1 MPIFDEPVLSTAE
14 TSIEGQSLEVYRFL
28 GRVATTSAVVATAVN
43 LMFLAE
49 PLARDFDRLRLDAD
63 EREVAEY
70 LSGVQMKRLGQ
81 VGMPNVLRTLQ
92 EIALCRTV
100 DCFDDYLDMIATRW
114 SEQRPTE
121 MADPEAFSRKPLP
134 QRLDLIEQACGAGL
148 DRTGDDYRRF
158 HEYIQVRHLVDHTGG
173 RVTGKF
179 LERTGRTDLTIGQ
192 RFPFEDGYATSNG
205 PHFVQFVKALD
216 RAIVGQLG
224 FDPVT
229 PERLR
234 ELWASQQ

>member
-1 MPIFDEPVLSTAE
+1 MPIFDEPVPTPAE
-14 TSIEGQSLEVYRFL
+14 ASIEGQSLEVYRFL

-49 PLARDFDRLRLDAD
+49 PLARDFGRLRLDPD

-70 LSGVQMKRLGQ
+70 LAGVQMKRLGQ

-114 SEQRPTE
+114 SQQRPTE
-121 MADPEAFSRKPLP
+121 LADPEAFSRKPLP
-134 QRLDLIEQACGAGL
+134 QRLEFIEQACAAGL
-148 DRTGDDYRRF
+148 DRTSEGYRRF

-179 LERTGRTDLTIGQ
+179 LDRTGRADLAVGQ
-192 RFPFEDGYATSNG
+192 LFPLEDGYATSNG
-205 PHFVQFVKALD
+205 LHFVQFVKAMD
-216 RAIVGQLG
+216 RAIVSQVG

-229 PERLR
+229 PEQLR
-234 ELWASQQ
+234 ELWTGQQ